1 VIANLFSEQL
11 ESLVKEFAEFRAR
24 SEHDDCSDVMSETKA
39 VELATRAYAAIE
51 RVTGKNSIYSR
62 RAEEIRTKNAYE
74 QLKVMRL
81 VGVLQSLSADLTAG
95 YLRSLEELV
104 HGELFGDFLDMA
116 QHLVQSGYKDAGAVV
131 AGSSLEA
138 HLRQLAKRF
147 GVPTENT
154 TVRGS
159 IEPKKADLLN
169 SDLVKA
175 GAYSG
180 LDQKN
185 VTAWLDLRNKAAP
198 GRYAEYQREQVEIMI
213 DAVRNFMTRF
223 PA

>member
-1 VIANLFSEQL
+1 MIANLFSEQL

-185 VTAWLDLRNKAAP
+185 VTAWLDLRNKAAH

>member
-185 VTAWLDLRNKAAP
+185 VTAWLDLRNKAAH